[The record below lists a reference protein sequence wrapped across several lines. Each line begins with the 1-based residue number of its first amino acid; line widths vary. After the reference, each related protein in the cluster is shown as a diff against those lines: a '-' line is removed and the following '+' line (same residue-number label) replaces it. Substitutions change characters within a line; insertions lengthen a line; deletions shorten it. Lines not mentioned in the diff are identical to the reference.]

1 MVLTIC
7 IISVLLNIFFLLYA
21 RWLIKILRLREEEH
35 KFVALSI
42 SDFVEHVDNVHELE
56 MFYGDETLKSLMSHG
71 KEIVSRLGEIEYL
84 THDLTTTIE
93 EEDAKTD

>member
-7 IISVLLNIFFLLYA
+7 IISVLLNVFFLLYA
-21 RWLIKILRLREEEH
+21 RWLIRILKLREEEH
-35 KFVALSI
+35 EFVAASV
-42 SDFVEHVDNVHELE
+42 SDFVEHVNSVHELE

-71 KEIVSRLGEIEYL
+71 KEIVSRLGELEYM
-84 THDLTTTIE
+84 THDLATTTE